1 MKKFFTGLA
10 RFIAFVVVLI
20 LIIAIPLALLAY
32 DVGRVVFDPPLVKK
46 VLTEI
51 VTESDLIPAALSW
64 YSQSEA
70 QDRYASGEAE
80 AWVGEPDVV
89 QLFLFMTVEN
99 WRTIRWEV
107 LTNEILASFVSTS
120 VDGTY
125 TWIDS
130 EDAVP
135 DITWDLIPFKQ
146 RVDSQHG
153 VTSIAVAYS
162 ALPDCNQDQINDF
175 KSRLAA
181 APLGTKVLYNLCEF
195 PDPWYEDQFSD
206 YLESLGDLVA
216 NVPDAFALTDTLAGL
231 EDTAGIGPAV
241 IKTQL
246 RLIRMLMNLAPLIPI
261 VLLILILIF
270 AVRGLRSL
278 GLWWGI
284 PLTVGAIWALAM
296 AFVYRPLITQLL
308 ANGPL
313 SETPELIQSEAIQAI
328 LILADEIFKPLLWQG
343 LVVLVVSLILLLVGG
358 FTKSRRKQEEAE
370 LLDRME

>member
-1 MKKFFTGLA
+1 M
-10 RFIAFVVVLI
+10 I
-20 LIIAIPLALLAY
+20 LIIAIPLSLLAY

-46 VLTEI
+46 VITEI

-64 YSQSEA
+64 YSQTEA
-70 QDRYASGEAE
+70 QGRYASGEAE

-107 LTNEILASFVSTS
+107 LTNEILTEFVETS

-125 TWIDS
+125 EWIDS
-130 EDAVP
+130 DDPVP
-135 DITWDLIPFKQ
+135 DITWDLTPFKD

-153 VTSIAVAYS
+153 ITSIAVAYS

-175 KSRLAA
+175 KTRLAA
-181 APLGTKVLYNLCEF
+181 APPGTQVLYNLCEF

-216 NVPDAFALTDTLAGL
+216 NVPNAFDLTETLAGL
-231 EDTAGIGPAV
+231 EDTAGVGPAV

-246 RLIRMLMNLAPLIPI
+246 RLIRMVMNLAPLIPI
-261 VLLILILIF
+261 LLLFLILIF
-270 AVRGLRSL
+270 AVRGLKSL

-296 AFVYRPLITQLL
+296 ALVYRPLITQLL
-308 ANGPL
+308 ASGPL
-313 SETPELIQSEAIQAI
+313 SETPEVIQSEAILAI
-328 LILADEIFKPLLWQG
+328 LILAAEIFKPLLWQS
-343 LVVLVVSLILLLVGG
+343 LVVLIVSLILLLVGG
-358 FTKSRRKQEEAE
+358 LTKSRRKQEEAE
-370 LLDRME
+370 MLERME